1 MEAFR
6 KTVNSK
12 CDKGQK
18 NDSVEGAA
26 YCLKMNFCRKTL
38 IKQDRFTQNRGEIV
52 QQKTTSVTVA

>member
-26 YCLKMNFCRKTL
+26 YCLKMISVEKPSLNKTDSH
-38 IKQDRFTQNRGEIV
+38 KPKGNC
-52 QQKTTSVTVA
+52 VTEDH